1 MTEHR
6 SASAA
11 RRAAL
16 ATIVVTAGR
25 PDRVADAP
33 LNQPLV
39 PASTYHAGGPVG
51 YGRTGNPTWVALE
64 DAVGALDGGSA
75 VAFSSG
81 MAAVS
86 AVASL
91 VRPGGVAVVPARGYL
106 ASLAL
111 LADAATTGALGE
123 IRTVD
128 PTDTAAIL
136 AALPGADLVWLE
148 SPVNPTL
155 ETVDLGAV
163 VPAARDAGALTVLD
177 ETFATPVLLRGLEL
191 GVDVVVH
198 SATKYLSGHAD
209 ALLGVAVSADPRIV
223 ERLRAR
229 RTLHGAT
236 PGALESFLVL
246 RGLRTLALR
255 VDRAQASARVLA
267 ERLTGHPAVE
277 RVRYPGLGG
286 MVALD
291 LAGGAAAAD
300 RLGAAVRLWVHTTS
314 LGGVESTLERRRRW
328 PEESEQVPESLVR
341 LSVGIEDVE
350 DLWADLEQA
359 LAS

>member
-1 MTEHR
+1 MTEHPT
-6 SASAA
+6 ASGP

-16 ATIVVTAGR
+16 ATIAVTAGR
-25 PDRVADAP
+25 PDRVGDAP

-51 YGRTGNPTWVALE
+51 YGRSGNPTWTALE
-64 DAVGALDGGSA
+64 DAVGALDGGGA

-86 AVASL
+86 AVTSL
-91 VRPGGVAVVPARGYL
+91 ARPGGVAVVPTRGYL
-106 ASLAL
+106 ATLAL
-111 LADAATTGALGE
+111 LADATTAGTLGE
-123 IRTVD
+123 VRTVD
-128 PTDTAAIL
+128 PTDTGAVL

-155 ETVDLGAV
+155 ENVDLAAI
-163 VPAARDAGALTVLD
+163 VPAARAAGVLTVLD

-198 SATKYLSGHAD
+198 SATKYLSGHSD
-209 ALLGVAVSADPRIV
+209 ALLGVAVSKDLRLV
-223 ERLRAR
+223 ERLVAR
-229 RTLHGAT
+229 RTLHGST
-236 PGALESFLVL
+236 PGALECYLVL
-246 RGLRTLALR
+246 RGLRTLVLR
-255 VDRAQASARVLA
+255 VDRAQTSARILA
-267 ERLTGHPAVE
+267 GRLAGHPAVE
-277 RVRYPGLGG
+277 RVRYPGSGG
-286 MVALD
+286 MVSVELR
-291 LAGGAAAAD
+291 GGVPAAD

-328 PEESEQVPESLVR
+328 PTESEQVPESLVR

-350 DLWADLEQA
+350 DLWADIEQA
-359 LAS
+359 LDT